1 MFEKN
6 RFLIAGI
13 SAGLPNGRYLTTH
26 PAFENENTLMFADK
40 GLTFCMDAQQVGDAG
55 FLERIKKKKSSR
67 MCILFY
73 RGIQPV
79 LFQGK
84 KDRGNKIVM
93 ESKEMINQTYKTM
106 RISMCI

>member
-40 GLTFCMDAQQVGDAG
+40 EQTFYMEVQEVGNTG
-55 FLERIKKKKSSR
+55 FLEKSKRRNPLECAYCFIGVFNQFCFKGKRIGA
-67 MCILFY
+67 I
-73 RGIQPV
+73 
-79 LFQGK
+79 
-84 KDRGNKIVM
+84 
-93 ESKEMINQTYKTM
+93 E
-106 RISMCI
+106 